1 VLAGRRSRKCS
12 GDPIGKAAGPSI
24 RANADGSDK
33 MCPVDTPP
41 PGWSPPGGPPPLNGD
56 PPYGYPPYGYPPYGT
71 PPPALRLGCVP
82 LRPLS
87 VTDILDGSFRVVRR
101 NPRATL
107 GLAAIIAVIQ
117 AVCLVLFQLALYNS
131 DGQPNDVSATGD
143 QFSTGVTS
151 SGPPVAQ
158 LSAVFSVIV
167 LSSLL
172 GSILAGMLTAVV
184 TEDVLGVRITLGQ
197 AWDRARRRIWALV
210 GLSVVTTVLE
220 VLGLIPFLT
229 VGIWL
234 WGIWA
239 VAVPAMMVEGTGIRR
254 SLGRSK
260 QLVHAMFWR
269 VWGIRALGTLLVVV
283 ISGVITVPFQVAGI
297 VIDGTSIEPGTI
309 PVTLIVLSA
318 IGSILSITVTAP
330 VRAAIDSL
338 LYVDL
343 RMRKEGLDLVLQQRV
358 APGATGAPPRW

>member
-1 VLAGRRSRKCS
+1 
-12 GDPIGKAAGPSI
+12 
-24 RANADGSDK
+24 

-41 PGWSPPGGPPPLNGD
+41 PGWSPPGWSPPGGPQPNWQPPVPPPYAGGPAYGAAP
-56 PPYGYPPYGYPPYGT
+56 PPYGYPAYPAYPPYG
-71 PPPALRLGCVP
+71 PPPPPLRPGCVP

-87 VTDILDGSFRVVRR
+87 VSDILDGSFRVVRR

-117 AVCLVLFQLALYNS
+117 AVCLALFQVALYSS
-131 DGQPNDVSATGD
+131 DGGSDSVTSNGD
-143 QFSTGVTS
+143 QFSSGATS
-151 SGPPVAQ
+151 SGTPVAQ
-158 LSAVFSVIV
+158 LSAVFSVVV

-184 TEDVLGVRITLGQ
+184 TEDVLGVRITLSQ
-197 AWDRARRRIWALV
+197 AWERARRRFWPLV

-220 VLGLIPFLT
+220 VLGLIPCLT
-229 VGIWL
+229 VGVWL

-260 QLVHAMFWR
+260 QLVQGMFWR
-269 VWGIRALGTLLVVV
+269 VWGIRALGSLLVLV
-283 ISGVITVPFQVAGI
+283 ISGIITVPFQVAGI
-297 VIDGTSIEPGTI
+297 VIDGTNIEPGTV
-309 PVTLIVLSA
+309 PVALIVASA
-318 IGSILSITVTAP
+318 IGSILSITATAP

-358 APGATGAPPRW
+358 APSAPPRW

>member
-1 VLAGRRSRKCS
+1 
-12 GDPIGKAAGPSI
+12 
-24 RANADGSDK
+24 
-33 MCPVDTPP
+33 M
-41 PGWSPPGGPPPLNGD
+41 
-56 PPYGYPPYGYPPYGT
+56 
-71 PPPALRLGCVP
+71 
-82 LRPLS
+82 
-87 VTDILDGSFRVVRR
+87 RR

-117 AVCLVLFQLALYNS
+117 AVCLALFQVALYSSGGESGRVTN
-131 DGQPNDVSATGD
+131 GD
-143 QFSTGVTS
+143 QFGTGVTS

-158 LSAVFSVIV
+158 LSALFSVIV

-184 TEDVLGVRITLGQ
+184 TEDVLGVRITLSQ
-197 AWDRARRRIWALV
+197 AWERARRRFWPLV

-220 VLGLIPFLT
+220 VLGLIPCLT
-229 VGIWL
+229 VGVWL

-260 QLVHAMFWR
+260 QLAQGMFWR
-269 VWGIRALGTLLVVV
+269 VWGIRALGSLLVLV

-297 VIDGTSIEPGTI
+297 VIDGTSIEPGTV
-309 PVTLIVLSA
+309 PVALIVLSA

-358 APGATGAPPRW
+358 APAAPPRW